1 MKQHHTTALFA
12 LAALSL
18 AAPLVHA
25 QEAANPAEFTLTDF
39 QDSATGLSFKRPT
52 SWTQDRAVRS
62 GVRFAGGDEWL
73 SVQLVKGSTPAAYVA
88 ALKLPAGEKKLGV
101 KGFKQ
106 GTFNALV
113 LSTSAQGTSGVTG
126 KPVSLLVD
134 RWVFSPKAGQLAV
147 LSVSGPSK
155 VFDWEGNRD
164 MALSLRLK

>member
-1 MKQHHTTALFA
+1 MLF
-12 LAALSL
+12 
-18 AAPLVHA
+18 
-25 QEAANPAEFTLTDF
+25 
-39 QDSATGLSFKRPT
+39 
-52 SWTQDRAVRS
+52 RS
-62 GVRFAGGDEWL
+62 
-73 SVQLVKGSTPAAYVA
+73 
-88 ALKLPAGEKKLGV
+88 
-101 KGFKQ
+101 
-106 GTFNALV
+106 V